1 MRQSNPKS
9 RHSSQTKR
17 ASQTGKQRARAPKR
31 IYLTQLAR
39 ALEQG
44 PTSVLAIDTRGNIEY
59 VNARFSEITGYSR
72 DELVGKPI
80 RMLTSD
86 DMPKQRYVELL
97 RLLMAGNEWRGELH
111 SRKKNGESFWVAV
124 AIKPMANRRRR
135 ITHFLILGEDI
146 TERKKIEEELRQS
159 ETQFR
164 TLFERVPDG
173 MYRSSPD
180 GKLLAVNPA
189 LVRMLGY
196 ASEEELLPVDIG
208 RQLYRDPK
216 QRAALLKKLESVD
229 DIHNTELTLTRK
241 DGQPL
246 VVIDNTHVVRDA
258 AGRVL
263 YYEGTLTDITER
275 KRDEEDLARYA
286 AILNAVNFAAEQFL
300 RAPSWREHIAQV
312 IGRLGRATRVSRVY
326 IFENRHTETK
336 RLVWRQIYEW
346 VATGVST
353 QIDNP
358 VLLEFDV
365 LAQGFERWIAL
376 MEKGELVKGK
386 VKDLP
391 PGEQAELVAEEIKSI
406 VCVPIFVKQVWWG
419 FIGFDDCLTERE
431 WSAAELDALIAAAST
446 LGAAIEREQSD
457 REQQMRANEL
467 EAIRQASLSLTATLD
482 LGTVLETVCEST
494 LRLTPEVND
503 VHIFLYPGERL
514 EFGASLWMDGKKNV
528 MWSEPRPDGLTYTVA
543 RSGKRIVV
551 PDMRTSPL
559 FAAMQWRG
567 AIIGMPLKIAQ
578 RVVGV
583 MTIAYEKPRTF
594 SENELRTLDLL
605 AAQAAIAIENASL
618 YDQVQQL
625 AVTDPLTNIY
635 NRRGFFQ
642 IGDSEIERARRF
654 GHPLSALMFDLDYFK
669 QFNDTFGHPFG
680 DKILVALVEVCRRN
694 IRTLDILGRY
704 GGEEFAVLLPE
715 TDSATAAQIAERV
728 REAVEKTQMQIDDR
742 VISITISIGVAT
754 LHDGVFDLTALLDQ
768 ADQALY
774 RAKQAGRNRVE
785 LFTPLG

>member
-1 MRQSNPKS
+1 
-9 RHSSQTKR
+9 
-17 ASQTGKQRARAPKR
+17 
-31 IYLTQLAR
+31 
-39 ALEQG
+39 
-44 PTSVLAIDTRGNIEY
+44 
-59 VNARFSEITGYSR
+59 
-72 DELVGKPI
+72 
-80 RMLTSD
+80 
-86 DMPKQRYVELL
+86 
-97 RLLMAGNEWRGELH
+97 
-111 SRKKNGESFWVAV
+111 
-124 AIKPMANRRRR
+124 
-135 ITHFLILGEDI
+135 
-146 TERKKIEEELRQS
+146 
-159 ETQFR
+159 
-164 TLFERVPDG
+164 
-173 MYRSSPD
+173 
-180 GKLLAVNPA
+180 
-189 LVRMLGY
+189 
-196 ASEEELLPVDIG
+196 
-208 RQLYRDPK
+208 
-216 QRAALLKKLESVD
+216 
-229 DIHNTELTLTRK
+229 
-241 DGQPL
+241 
-246 VVIDNTHVVRDA
+246 
-258 AGRVL
+258 
-263 YYEGTLTDITER
+263 
-275 KRDEEDLARYA
+275 
-286 AILNAVNFAAEQFL
+286 VNFAAEQFL

-326 IFENRHTETK
+326 IFENRHTETN

-358 VLLEFDV
+358 VLQEFDV

-376 MEKGELVKGK
+376 MEKGELIKGK

-715 TDSATAAQIAERV
+715 TDSATAVQIAERV